1 MNISISFVGG
11 LRHQKKREKRSA
23 DACQKRTHQQNR
35 RGPKAVAEIE
45 APVPSQGAR
54 RLESQRRPR
63 HVHVAVA
70 EQRRVQ
76 EFRSGERAGT
86 AGNQGRETLHKLKKK
101 KRASFLPTK
110 SALPRRGLRR
120 REAAE

>member
-101 KRASFLPTK
+101 KTSKFPTDK
-110 SALPRRGLRR
+110 ERFATTGTQ
-120 REAAE
+120 AERSS